1 MDIVKWE
8 FLNEPAYRWFMFL
21 GLLIVMLAG
30 WKLILNQMD

>member
-1 MDIVKWE
+1 MNIVKWE